1 MYAVTSYTNT
11 ALAECRIL
19 VIRMR
24 DPALFI
30 AVVIRVMTATGL
42 CFQATLGIA
51 AAVPQRRQ
59 SVSATVCVVG
69 RAMPCVKSIP
79 QQFLDSTILFVRD
92 R

>member
-1 MYAVTSYTNT
+1 VNAATSYTNT
-11 ALAECRIL
+11 AVAECGIL
-19 VIRMR
+19 VIRIR